1 MRFIHTKTAA
11 AVMAFLVPVT
21 AVAATLQAENSI
33 AGIGLSIDLLHAD
46 ANKNVE
52 ITVSDPDGGT
62 IRIPVVAD
70 TKGTAT
76 AVLPGSKAETA
87 GTYTVSAPGAS
98 PIALEVTPDSVDAQV
113 SSVQTWTPVIS
124 PDGRDRAEVSV
135 ILRDRY
141 GNTLSGRPVTLVA
154 SRTSDK
160 VTPLSPE
167 TDATGTQHFSVTAT
181 EEGTIQLRAIDLLS
195 AVTIGETAQ
204 IRAGSTAMGGEY
216 APLTSYTAS
225 NTSGKKF
232 YFNAQAVSSFD
243 IIDGFEVTAP
253 MQMTAGEEAQKV
265 TVRAVDR
272 NGVTVE
278 NYTGTVRFVTT
289 DPQATVPNFGTYTF
303 LSRDLGVKSFPL
315 ALTFRSPGE
324 QTFRV
329 EDETDAT
336 IVGETVISVSG
347 QGGVGPTG
355 GLEVTSHKDGDYVN
369 SLDLIVEGIG
379 PRFVNL
385 IVIGGDRDY
394 TGSTDDMGRF
404 TIPIALAQ
412 GRQDY
417 TLRVRND
424 LGTYDSG
431 NIHLVLDQ
439 DAPEISMIQF
449 APEAPEEGTKVLV
462 VVESEPGLSNAF
474 LRIPDR
480 VNSIPQDVELVENTT
495 QPGSYQ
501 GFFTAPASGSYQPI
515 ATVMDKAGNVTELAT
530 QLQIG
535 GKTLPQV
542 QGLKAEPKVD
552 AVDLTWDPVTSDV
565 TGYRIYIGDSED
577 NYLYTL
583 DTGRVITKA
592 TVKGLTQGQ
601 VYTFAVTAL
610 RDEIESEEKSVSV
623 SAQVLGFKLE
633 VTPQDGALR
642 VQWTSLANDLPLQTF
657 ILEYGTTET
666 DLSEKRTLNGDL
678 RDYTIRDL
686 LNGVEYFI
694 RVTPVTITGDTL
706 DELSASGQGTPEG
719 GLFKPS
725 ARDDVPFDIDDLPAG
740 PLHSGAPN
748 NPSTGVPAAAWM
760 TVLALA
766 AFGVFLRW
774 KHRKHVAQTDAFLRA
789 VQAQYHM

>member
-1 MRFIHTKTAA
+1 
-11 AVMAFLVPVT
+11 MAFLVPVT

-33 AGIGLSIDLLHAD
+33 AGIGLSIDLLHAE
-46 ANKNVE
+46 AGKATE
-52 ITVSDPDGGT
+52 ITVIDPDGGI
-62 IRIPVVAD
+62 IRIPVIAD
-70 TKGTAT
+70 TKGSAT
-76 AVLPGSKAETA
+76 AVLPGSKAEAA
-87 GTYTVSAPGAS
+87 GTYRVSAANAPQ
-98 PIALEVTPDSVDAQV
+98 IAVEVSPDSVDAQV

-141 GNTLSGRPVTLVA
+141 GNALSGRPVTLVS

-160 VTPLSPE
+160 ISPLSPQ
-167 TDATGTQHFSVTAT
+167 TDSTGTQHFSVTAT
-181 EEGTIQLRAIDLLS
+181 EEGIIQLRAIDLLS
-195 AVTIGETAQ
+195 AVTIAETAQ

-216 APLTSYTAS
+216 VPLTTYAAS
-225 NTSGKKF
+225 VTSGKKF

-253 MQMTAGEEAQKV
+253 ALMTSGEEAQKV
-265 TVRAVDR
+265 TVRAIDR
-272 NGVTVE
+272 NGNTVE

-315 ALTFRSPGE
+315 ALTFRTPGE

-329 EDETDAT
+329 EDTTDGM
-336 IVGETVISVSG
+336 IVGETVVTVSG

-355 GLEVTSHKDGDYVN
+355 GLEVTSHKDGDFVN
-369 SLDLIVEGIG
+369 SLDLVLEGIG

-394 TGSTDDMGRF
+394 TGSTDDTGRF
-404 TIPIALAQ
+404 SIPVTLAQ

-424 LGTYDSG
+424 LGNYDSG

-439 DAPEISMIQF
+439 IAPEIGMIQF

-462 VVESEPGLSNAF
+462 IVESEAGLSNAF

-480 VNSIPQDVELVENTT
+480 VNSMPQDIDLVENTT

-501 GFFTAPASGSYQPI
+501 GFFTAPSSGAYQPI

-535 GKTLPQV
+535 GKSLPQV
-542 QGLKAEPKVD
+542 QNLKAEAKVD

-601 VYTFAVTAL
+601 IYTFAVTAL
-610 RDEIESEEKSVSV
+610 RGDIESEEKSVSV
-623 SAQVLGFKLE
+623 TTQVLGFKLE

-642 VQWTSLANDLPLQTF
+642 VQWTSLASDLPLQTF
-657 ILEYGTTET
+657 NLEYGTTEA
-666 DLSEKRTLNGDL
+666 DMSEKRTLNGDL

-694 RVTPVTITGDTL
+694 RVTPVTITGDAL

-719 GLFKPS
+719 GLFKPA
-725 ARDDVPFDIDDLPAG
+725 ARDDVPFDIDDLPSG

-760 TVLALA
+760 TVLAIA
-766 AFGVFLRW
+766 AAGVFLRW
-774 KHRKHVAQTDAFLRA
+774 KHRKNMTQTEAFLKA
-789 VQAQYHM
+789 IQAQYRA